1 MSVDRTGNKPAMGR
15 GTKNKR
21 LLRAWELSVAI
32 GLMGTTTLPFSGAAL
47 AQAAESGITIRV
59 RVNNYSHAS
68 LPRVSEAER
77 VAGRILGASGLRIV
91 WLDCSVAHCQEPLES
106 TDIGLRILSQP
117 KSNEFP
123 DTVFGFANAPALASV
138 YYNYALRR
146 ARSDNAEFEVPI
158 LLGCVIAHEIGHL
171 LLGPKAHSAE
181 GIMQPRWQP
190 REIQQATRGWL
201 LFTSSQSK
209 SMRIQVQARAKPKMA
224 VAAANIDV
232 AQEGVPTSVN

>member
-91 WLDCSVAHCQEPLES
+91 
-106 TDIGLRILSQP
+106 
-117 KSNEFP
+117 
-123 DTVFGFANAPALASV
+123 
-138 YYNYALRR
+138 
-146 ARSDNAEFEVPI
+146 
-158 LLGCVIAHEIGHL
+158 
-171 LLGPKAHSAE
+171 
-181 GIMQPRWQP
+181 
-190 REIQQATRGWL
+190 
-201 LFTSSQSK
+201 
-209 SMRIQVQARAKPKMA
+209 
-224 VAAANIDV
+224 
-232 AQEGVPTSVN
+232 